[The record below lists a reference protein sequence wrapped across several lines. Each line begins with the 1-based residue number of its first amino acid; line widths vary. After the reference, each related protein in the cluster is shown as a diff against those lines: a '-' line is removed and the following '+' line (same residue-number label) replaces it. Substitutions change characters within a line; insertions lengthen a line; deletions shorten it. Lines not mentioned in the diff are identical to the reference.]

1 MWKFLYRY
9 FTRKKFLCTIL
20 NTFETVCYTWN
31 VRPLFDISKYAI
43 APTQTPL
50 PQILGLQFSQCLKAD
65 AIFFVYFTARR
76 LRFQMKFSNMAC
88 LRDFIALQVAACV
101 HVIRAGGLTSW
112 VLYEKNLLFTVIGK
126 KNYIN
131 IIKEIQREKCT
142 IVFSLRSLFRLAVPG
157 HVKFSMSSGT
167 RNAIIVSLSSTC

>member
-76 LRFQMKFSNMAC
+76 LRFQMKFSNMTC

-112 VLYEKNLLFTVIGK
+112 VLYEKIFYSPSLVK
-126 KNYIN
+126 KLHKHNKGNTTRKMYYCIF
-131 IIKEIQREKCT
+131 IAQFIQT
-142 IVFSLRSLFRLAVPG
+142 RSPR
-157 HVKFSMSSGT
+157 T
-167 RNAIIVSLSSTC
+167 R